1 MLIKQIF
8 TVNKIEITE
17 KWFYTR
23 LAHEIEIYLANVG
36 KNLCGVTNI
45 LTNYKKK
52 DRFSD
57 IINGYE
63 FTKQTIYIR

>member
-17 KWFYTR
+17 NWFYTR
-23 LAHEIEIYLANVG
+23 LANEIEIYLANIG
-36 KNLCGVTNI
+36 KSLHGVKNI
-45 LTNYKKK
+45 LINYKNK
-52 DRFSD
+52 DQFSD

-63 FTKQTIYIR
+63 FTKITIYIR